1 MKIGAV
7 AVSVSIFAGLCGG
20 HALAADKVHATGT
33 IAVSKYEPAP
43 YDTTAETKLVA
54 INVEETFAGDLSGA
68 GTARFLQA
76 SRPDGSASFV
86 GMERF
91 VGTVGGKKGS
101 FILEDRGTLTGD
113 QVDGS
118 WSIVPGSG
126 TGELAG
132 ISGDGGFKAKL
143 GQHASITLDYELK

>member
-1 MKIGAV
+1 MTIKTATAPLLV
-7 AVSVSIFAGLCGG
+7 LASLCGG
-20 HALAADKVHATGT
+20 PALAAEKVHASGT
-33 IAVSKYEPAP
+33 IAVSKYEPAN
-43 YDTTAETKLVA
+43 YDTTAETKLVL
-54 INVEETFAGDLSGA
+54 INVEESFAGDLQGA

-101 FILEDRGTLTGD
+101 FILEDVGTLTGD
-113 QVDGS
+113 QVNGS

-143 GQHASITLDYELK
+143 GQHASITLDYTM